1 MKNRSGFG
9 WLEFIIG
16 VILIALGVFT
26 FASPG
31 AALTGFAV
39 AYGVIAV
46 VMGVADIVLYVR
58 AERYTGFGPIVAL
71 VAGILSVM
79 SGMVL
84 LVYPSAATIALTFL
98 FPLWFIAH
106 CISKLSQINYVRYT
120 AGDAMYYI
128 TLIINVIGLVL
139 GFMML
144 LSPVFTLSAIRY
156 FACIYLV
163 LLGVDSIMTAFSRM
177 GMPR

>member
-1 MKNRSGFG
+1 MIS
-9 WLEFIIG
+9 
-16 VILIALGVFT
+16 LI
-26 FASPG
+26 S
-31 AALTGFAV
+31 
-39 AYGVIAV
+39 
-46 VMGVADIVLYVR
+46 
-58 AERYTGFGPIVAL
+58 
-71 VAGILSVM
+71 GILSVM

-84 LVYPSAATIALTFL
+84 LVYPSAATIALTLL

>member
-9 WLEFIIG
+9 WLVFIIG

-26 FASPG
+26 LASPG

-79 SGMVL
+79 SGVMLLIYPGAGRLVLSLLFPIWFICHCVSRLMNLGVTRVLAGNIYYYFSLVLNIIGLILGFVL
-84 LVYPSAATIALTFL
+84 LFDPF
-98 FPLWFIAH
+98 
-106 CISKLSQINYVRYT
+106 
-120 AGDAMYYI
+120 
-128 TLIINVIGLVL
+128 
-139 GFMML
+139 
-144 LSPVFTLSAIRY
+144 LSA
-156 FACIYLV
+156 FTMAFLV
-163 LLGVDSIMTAFSRM
+163 GF
-177 GMPR
+177 

>member
-1 MKNRSGFG
+1 MRRRSGFG
-9 WLEFIIG
+9 WLELVTGILLII
-16 VILIALGVFT
+16 LGIWA
-26 FASPG
+26 FANPG
-31 AALTGFAV
+31 RALTGMVF
-39 AYGVIAV
+39 AYGIAAII
-46 VMGVADIVLYVR
+46 MGVVDIVMYIEV
-58 AERYTGFGPIVAL
+58 ERYTGFGPMISL
-71 VAGILSVM
+71 ISGILSVM

-106 CISKLSQINYVRYT
+106 CISKLSQIDYVRYT